1 MEARRLSW
9 TLLTDRG
16 EMMAEIWLEFLF
28 LLEDLPWLMTDW
40 CLCLEC
46 GGDTR
51 AAREM
56 LV

>member
-1 MEARRLSW
+1 MEARRLSC